1 MRCHEKSIKKKSSR
15 NPNDQVKVRM
25 PHHDNKGR
33 ANQRNM
39 MKENKNEINKESNK

>member
-1 MRCHEKSIKKKSSR
+1 
-15 NPNDQVKVRM
+15 M